1 MLTKQITVTEPPWP
15 LKAGAKVQQALQLI
29 HRVELEGIQKLDFIV
44 LQQSVIESSLTGKVL
59 TISSIGF
66 FFFFLIL
73 NSVKRI
79 KDISED
85 EILSS

>member
-66 FFFFLIL
+66 FFFF
-73 NSVKRI
+73 NS
-79 KDISED
+79 
-85 EILSS
+85 